1 MCKWGTDKI
10 IKIQGKEVVVDSCI
24 ADLILKLNKLGIK
37 TTGSCCG
44 HNENP
49 LSILFRLDGKV
60 YEITEYKVKRRKLW
74 RIRRLLRNIKYW
86 LMICLSL

>member
-10 IKIQGKEVVVDSCI
+10 IKISGKKVAVNNCI

-60 YEITEYKVKRRKLW
+60 YEITEFIMENK
-74 RIRRLLRNIKYW
+74 
-86 LMICLSL
+86 